1 MAELSDIEEG
11 CSGGA
16 SEQNGKEY
24 QAKKDG
30 GDHAWN
36 GRGKGKGLQRQ
47 SHEFQPQYE
56 NSPVSITIIPPS
68 LPPSSSASSASSSSS
83 RTITP
88 PDSALSPQRVSSS
101 GTVQI
106 ASPEASSVT
115 ARSQTESSAWSPVS
129 GPSRIYGITSETAS
143 SSTIAGHHYYGDGHQ
158 YRRNQP
164 YIREGVPQAGRQP
177 FWWMDSS
184 AVDLP
189 RHGDD
194 ERDCLLNDATRG
206 GKEVKMQGVLHTVMH
221 GVVLVLQCGVS
232 LGVLTLFAWIA
243 LWKDEDGGLVGIPGS
258 MLRSLPSLTT
268 TFVLFISFVTLLIH
282 EIYVLSP
289 VVLLYLQAAILA
301 LTTVSATTM
310 WMNCVQEDNVMLKC
324 ALISCSIMFWG
335 MSGLAFLRAVV
346 VWKVT
351 SLDEDEASE

>member
-143 SSTIAGHHYYGDGHQ
+143 SSTIAGHHYYGD
-158 YRRNQP
+158 
-164 YIREGVPQAGRQP
+164 
-177 FWWMDSS
+177 
-184 AVDLP
+184 
-189 RHGDD
+189 
-194 ERDCLLNDATRG
+194 
-206 GKEVKMQGVLHTVMH
+206 
-221 GVVLVLQCGVS
+221 
-232 LGVLTLFAWIA
+232 A